1 MSETFAIPQI
11 EQAEIKQAQPN
22 LQFLRVIPGI
32 LLLAAIGYA
41 GKLLE
46 QNVGKYAK
54 SHHWIPTPLV
64 SPRFSAPVLPRMN
77 SGSKLALSCSARA
90 SC

>member
-11 EQAEIKQAQPN
+11 KQVQVKQAQPN

-41 GKLLE
+41 RKIAGTKRR
-46 QNVGKYAK
+46 QIRQ
-54 SHHWIPTPLV
+54 IPSLD
-64 SPRFSAPVLPRMN
+64 
-77 SGSKLALSCSARA
+77 LSQY
-90 SC
+90 

>member
-1 MSETFAIPQI
+1 MSETFAIPQ
-11 EQAEIKQAQPN
+11 EQVQVKRAQSN
-22 LQFLRVIPGI
+22 LQFLRIIPGI

-54 SHHWIPTPLV
+54 AHHWIFP
-64 SPRFSAPVLPRMN
+64 N
-77 SGSKLALSCSARA
+77 IE
-90 SC
+90 